1 MKSTL
6 KKTWLL
12 WLSLLLVFS
21 IVWFIGVTNSVN
33 WQNVTTI
40 KTDPSNSELHW
51 PSLFSLYL
59 GNEGSWSWLNTSE
72 NFLSVLNWLIVWN
85 GHNANNSQLV
95 VIGWWSNNS
104 VSASNAWIGW
114 WSNNSVSAS
123 NAWIG
128 WWKSNIVVWNGWIVV
143 WGITNKASENGVV
156 AWWYNNNYDNR
167 WVVLWWQGNKAGVNS
182 LVLWLKNVN
191 WGDNSFLWNNKNCN
205 PARGEC
211 PSAQNDAAMI
221 TATNWVLIWTYDAK
235 PWIALVVNWAVKLWD
250 GQDLSEQWEINVDE
264 NWCIKVIDK
273 NDWSEHV
280 LGKTSES
287 QCNAGKSCQF
297 GKTKLQDG
305 EIIPQNGNGP
315 RDVKA
320 YSVPYAENCENK
332 RVSVT
337 CNDWNLSTE
346 AYPYCYKIDPKS
358 NPTNPVIN

>member
-6 KKTWLL
+6 KKTCLL

-21 IVWFIGVTNSVN
+21 VVWIIGVTNAVN

-40 KTDPSNSELHW
+40 ETNPSSSNLHW

-59 GNEGSWSWLNTSE
+59 GDQESWLNVTSE
-72 NFLSVLNWLIVWN
+72 DFLSVLNWLIIWN
-85 GHNANNSQLV
+85 SHSTNNSQLV

-114 WSNNSVSAS
+114 WYNNSVSLSAS

-128 WWKSNIVVWNGWIVV
+128 WWKSNNVAWNAWVVVWWVG
-143 WGITNKASENGVV
+143 NKAGENGVV
-156 AWWYNNNYDNR
+156 VWWYNNNYDNK
-167 WVVLWWQGNKAGVNS
+167 WVVLWWQNNKAGVNS
-182 LVLWLKNVN
+182 LVLWQSANWANNSFSWN
-191 WGDNSFLWNNKNCN
+191 WGANQDT
-205 PARGEC
+205 ARIEA
-211 PSAQNDAAMI
+211 S
-221 TATNWVLIWTYDAK
+221 NWVLIWTYEAK

-250 GQDLSEQWEINVDE
+250 GQNPTEQWEINIDE
-264 NWCIKVIDK
+264 DWCVRVRDK
-273 NDWSEHV
+273 NGWSIHV

-287 QCNAGKSCQF
+287 QCNAGRWCQF

-305 EIIPQNGNGP
+305 ETISQNGNGL

-320 YSVPYAENCENK
+320 YAKPYGENCT

-337 CNDWNLSTE
+337 CNDWRLSRE
-346 AYPYCYKIDPKS
+346 AYPYCYQIAWKS
-358 NPTNPVIN
+358 KNRFFHLK